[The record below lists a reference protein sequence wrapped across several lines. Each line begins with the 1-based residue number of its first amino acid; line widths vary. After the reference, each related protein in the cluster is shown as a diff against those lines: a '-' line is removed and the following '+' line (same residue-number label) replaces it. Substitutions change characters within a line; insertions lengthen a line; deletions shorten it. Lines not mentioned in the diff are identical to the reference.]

1 MLSSLGI
8 LQHYVDFYTRTIAM
22 LEKLFSARSFDGLID
37 HLACYQT
44 TFLVSLSGFG
54 LPFVVRIVTLALLG
68 LGINRSCTCHLF
80 PIG

>member
-22 LEKLFSARSFDGLID
+22 LEKLFSAGSFDGFID
-37 HLACYQT
+37 HLACYHI
-44 TFLVSLSGFG
+44 TFLASLSGFG
-54 LPFVVRIVTLALLG
+54 LPSVVRIVTLALLG